1 MWRGVTIS
9 TCAARSAARH
19 LTSASCRR
27 LVAYVSVAIRVNVS
41 SDPPA
46 AGRASSSASACA
58 TTSPSRSRR
67 PTSNLRF
74 RRAYSSVAIAS
85 THILAWR
92 REREKS
98 PSLTQDWH
106 RTRDAVWPQQGHR
119 IADTAI
125 STIPGRATWFQS
137 DLSDMCCQEYNNG
150 DNTDTHLPLTQ
161 HLSLNPLSGLAAPSQ
176 V

>member
-1 MWRGVTIS
+1 MVERRKRYLCGHCKHAH
-9 TCAARSAARH
+9 TCVAASIE
-19 LTSASCRR
+19 LEN
-27 LVAYVSVAIRVNVS
+27 RV
-41 SDPPA
+41 
-46 AGRASSSASACA
+46 
-58 TTSPSRSRR
+58 
-67 PTSNLRF
+67 
-74 RRAYSSVAIAS
+74 S
-85 THILAWR
+85 THISHIQYISQPPKTKTSKKQMRTASCHQRRLAHR